1 MVWHELFPTHKHGC
15 QKGGRD
21 LKISAK
27 MAVFLVLCGKIFTI
41 LTPLENLMKKSTST
55 PLDKIL
61 PTPMHTSLLHHY
73 TILVKT
79 LCCIT
84 PSGNILFNNTNA
96 LSKP

>member
-41 LTPLENLMKKSTST
+41 VTPLENLLKKSTST
-55 PLDKIL
+55 P
-61 PTPMHTSLLHHY
+61 P
-73 TILVKT
+73 
-79 LCCIT
+79 
-84 PSGNILFNNTNA
+84 G
-96 LSKP
+96 